1 MQNWRF
7 NETLKSGAIGF
18 EINGKLNIRSC
29 QQSRKYAQSH
39 TRNIR
44 ETRVEEN
51 TLVQYLSELKSG
63 FSMLSRAGYEDDEKI
78 FFWRIVNLLRR
89 SENRR
94 EILSKMKCQT
104 DPQIELS
111 SKKDQTI
118 IYQVHT
124 HALIQSENFVFYINL
139 FLDNGIV
146 DKKRICKI
154 STFQNQ
160 KTCTQTDSLL
170 LRCPY
175 EGFLVVGW

>member
-1 MQNWRF
+1 MQNCRL

-51 TLVQYLSELKSG
+51 ALVQYLSELKSG

-94 EILSKMKCQT
+94 EILSMMKCQT
-104 DPQIELS
+104 EPQIELS
-111 SKKDQTI
+111 SKKDKTI
-118 IYQVHT
+118 KYQVHS
-124 HALIQSENFVFYINL
+124 HEFIQNFVIYINL
-139 FLDNGIV
+139 LLYNGIV

-154 STFQNQ
+154 STLQNQ
-160 KTCTQTDSLL
+160 KTYSDSLPVAKVPL
-170 LRCPY
+170 
-175 EGFLVVGW
+175 W

>member
-1 MQNWRF
+1 
-7 NETLKSGAIGF
+7 
-18 EINGKLNIRSC
+18 
-29 QQSRKYAQSH
+29 
-39 TRNIR
+39 
-44 ETRVEEN
+44 
-51 TLVQYLSELKSG
+51 
-63 FSMLSRAGYEDDEKI
+63 
-78 FFWRIVNLLRR
+78 
-89 SENRR
+89 
-94 EILSKMKCQT
+94 MKCQT
-104 DPQIELS
+104 EPQIELS

-124 HALIQSENFVFYINL
+124 HELIQSESFVIYINL

-175 EGFLVVGW
+175 EGYLVVGWSAHLAADGGPSFHTHRLFGEEEEEEGEKGMRVWGVLRLGEK

>member
-1 MQNWRF
+1 
-7 NETLKSGAIGF
+7 
-18 EINGKLNIRSC
+18 
-29 QQSRKYAQSH
+29 
-39 TRNIR
+39 
-44 ETRVEEN
+44 
-51 TLVQYLSELKSG
+51 
-63 FSMLSRAGYEDDEKI
+63 MLSRAGYEDDEKI

-94 EILSKMKCQT
+94 EILSAMKCQT
-104 DPQIELS
+104 EPQIELS

-124 HALIQSENFVFYINL
+124 HELIQSENFVFYINL

-175 EGFLVVGW
+175 EGYLVVGWSDHLVAADGGPSFHTHRLLGEEEEERRMTGCLKTCFCRENKIVVVIARCLIE